1 MFFEERNLFSRHLL
15 FFISHLTEI
24 QFISKCSLHCTDSS
38 CLEWCHAM
46 ILMIRANRYVC
57 GNRRHRIAKGST
69 VLNTQ
74 SFNRIRIIATPDLR
88 TVIQHTCIKPSTAAT
103 ASFQQKFWE
112 SLSHSFQYFIKAK
125 HITMSQFPLTVTWK
139 LRTVSSHK

>member
-1 MFFEERNLFSRHLL
+1 MFFKERNLFSRHLL

-46 ILMIRANRYVC
+46 ILMIRANRYMC
-57 GNRRHRIAKGST
+57 RNRRHRIAERCAI
-69 VLNTQ
+69 LNSQ
-74 SFNRIRIIATPDLR
+74 SLNRICIITAPDLR
-88 TVIQHTCIKPSTAAT
+88 AVIQHTCIKTSTTAT
-103 ASFQQKFWE
+103 ASFQQKFRE
-112 SLSHSFQYFIKAK
+112 SLSHSFQYFIKTQ